1 MYKKKKILTVVIVK
15 NTVTVSKWRKYM
27 NFSAQMP
34 LGNFWEILTAN
45 ISGVSLNSENLAF
58 TFTVS
63 AHEQWRHQNAKA
75 GGVSRQVNGIKVH
88 AEIGDNYSVNISEC
102 QLNLTFNRSAVVI
115 PLIKELVKAV
125 IGFHNKKCMATNC
138 IWSWSWLQQN
148 CRGFWPTKISIKS

>member
-75 GGVSRQVNGIKVH
+75 GRVSRQVNGI
-88 AEIGDNYSVNISEC
+88 
-102 QLNLTFNRSAVVI
+102 
-115 PLIKELVKAV
+115 
-125 IGFHNKKCMATNC
+125 
-138 IWSWSWLQQN
+138 
-148 CRGFWPTKISIKS
+148 